1 MSSDVD
7 SITKPPTLLP
17 ALESGGLQ
25 LVIVVAIAA
34 NNVIGRNG
42 GLPWHLPVDLKHFK
56 ALTIGKPVLMGRRT
70 YESIGKPLVDRPNIV
85 MTRNLCWEAPRV
97 IVVHTLEEAIR
108 RAHPARELM
117 VIGGADIF
125 AMCLPYCSRI
135 YLTRVHADVE
145 GDTRFIA
152 LSSSDW
158 REVGREDHPADERH
172 AYPFS
177 FSTLE
182 RMVPGVPR

>member
-7 SITKPPTLLP
+7 SITKPPTP
-17 ALESGGLQ
+17 VPVSETGGLQ

-135 YLTRVHADVE
+135 YLTRVHGDVE
-145 GDTRFIA
+145 GDTGFPHWESW
-152 LSSSDW
+152 LW
-158 REVGREDHPADERH
+158 REVAREDHKADDRH
-172 AYPFS
+172 AYPYS
-177 FSTLE
+177 FITLE
-182 RMVPGVPR
+182 R